1 MDWTDISDIKG
12 GRIEQAKVEAQ
23 RRIAEELEKLNKT
36 LDTGFG
42 LIIDELTATPKEKKK
57 DHVGYKTF

>member
-23 RRIAEELEKLNKT
+23 REIAEQLEIMNRHLEVIADK
-36 LDTGFG
+36 
-42 LIIDELTATPKEKKK
+42 
-57 DHVGYKTF
+57 

>member
-23 RRIAEELEKLNKT
+23 RKIAEQLEKLNET

-42 LIIDELTATPKEKKK
+42 LVIDELGKLARK
-57 DHVGYKTF
+57 